1 MNTLK
6 LLNSLKIALKET
18 SAKKTSLKI
27 NYLNSIYKPDGR
39 LIRNYNHEDHY
50 HRGLDLPNDW
60 MHEHRASNISMK
72 DIVV

>member
-27 NYLNSIYKPDGR
+27 NYLTKAPMSKSAAFTTAR
-39 LIRNYNHEDHY
+39 SE
-50 HRGLDLPNDW
+50 
-60 MHEHRASNISMK
+60 S
-72 DIVV
+72 